1 MKLRVGNLL
10 AQCPYCGS
18 AEFAEP
24 ADEDRDLV
32 CADCGG
38 RASRQ
43 VVLDRLGDHASE
55 LARDTLAR
63 LKQERRSKRNK
74 PG

>member
-1 MKLRVGNLL
+1 MKLRVGDLF

-32 CADCGG
+32 CAACGG
-38 RASRQ
+38 HASRQ
-43 VVLDRLGDHASE
+43 VVLDHLGDHASA

-63 LKQERRSKRNK
+63 LRQQQRDKRNK